1 MLVDV
6 LGENV
11 GDTLTLLSPLENGSV
26 EMVFVEVAGE
36 YIDWLIL
43 LQERWHDTIQVQP
56 IVEYQDGLICFKDKT
71 AMEDVSQCHCCS
83 ISQSLS
89 SLIIFGVAFPA
100 STSTFLPFR

>member
-6 LGENV
+6 FGKDI
-11 GDTLTLLSPLENGSV
+11 GDTLTLLSPLENGPV

-56 IVEYQDGLICFKDKT
+56 IVEYQDGLVRFQHETTMKY
-71 AMEDVSQCHCCS
+71 VGQRHCCS
-83 ISQSLS
+83 IS
-89 SLIIFGVAFPA
+89 
-100 STSTFLPFR
+100 

>member
-11 GDTLTLLSPLENGSV
+11 GDTLTLLPPLEDGPV

-56 IVEYQDGLICFKDKT
+56 VVEYQDGLIRFQHET
-71 AMEDVSQCHCCS
+71 TMEDVGQGHC
-83 ISQSLS
+83 
-89 SLIIFGVAFPA
+89 
-100 STSTFLPFR
+100 

>member
-6 LGENV
+6 LGEYV
-11 GDTLTLLSPLENGSV
+11 CDTLPMFPPLEDGPV

-36 YIDWLIL
+36 YIDRLIL
-43 LQERWHDTIQVQP
+43 LQERINNIVWIQS
-56 IVEYQDGLICFKDKT
+56 IIEYQDGLIRFQHET

-89 SLIIFGVAFPA
+89 SLIIFGAAFPA
-100 STSTFLPFR
+100 NTNIFLPLR